1 MEKENFIRTLEHICS
16 VVDIEIT
23 TLGKLDDAIAQGN
36 IQFRNENI
44 LVKFDTE
51 KEAPLMADFN
61 ILAQQLKKILSY
73 FDENNYEILAHNI
86 SHQVVCD
93 IYQQSDISEQELKME
108 CDTFRKNMT
117 LKSIEIFPS
126 GFMLIYDIKFDKEL
140 LFVQLNTTYS
150 IEEITIN

>member
-1 MEKENFIRTLEHICS
+1 MEKENFIRALEQICS

-23 TLGKLDDAIAQGN
+23 TLGELDNGIAQGN

-61 ILAQQLKKILSY
+61 ILVQQLKKLLSY
-73 FDENNYEILAHNI
+73 FNENNYEILAHDI
-86 SHQVVCD
+86 SRQVVCA
-93 IYQQSDISEQELKME
+93 IYQQSDITEQELKME

-126 GFMLIYDIKFDKEL
+126 AFMLIYDIKFDKEL
-140 LFVQLNTTYS
+140 LFVQLSTTCS
-150 IEEITIN
+150 IEDITIN